1 MFALG
6 NVIKPQGVEPLQFLT
21 KFRAPSGGAVN
32 EAFADVFGTAAEFYM
47 QDPGTDVLRADYQIG
62 EDVPEMGVFHGARG
76 PIRSLSDPAS
86 IYVNTSA
93 QTVRYPEHS
102 DGLLKFG
109 IFVASGRLYR
119 APVVFLDNTYFKL
132 NGLTEVA
139 STGMRH

>member
-1 MFALG
+1 MRRLRMSLVQPQSFICKIQGPMFSER
-6 NVIKPQGVEPLQFLT
+6 IT
-21 KFRAPSGGAVN
+21 KSGK
-32 EAFADVFGTAAEFYM
+32 
-47 QDPGTDVLRADYQIG
+47 
-62 EDVPEMGVFHGARG
+62 DVPEMGVFHGARG

-119 APVVFLDNTYFKL
+119 AR
-132 NGLTEVA
+132 
-139 STGMRH
+139 SCS